1 MVISMKRFSQFHRLL
16 YDRVDLRRAL
26 EEAGN
31 DSEKAELIQAEIDA
45 KTREMNFIIDSIYAL
60 EPSTGRYALLAH
72 CIWGLSWEDAAVQYG
87 CILMPECL
95 RHAGVLALEK
105 LKTGAAK
112 RGQCGTSTNCLFE
125 QK

>member
-1 MVISMKRFSQFHRLL
+1 MKRFSQFPRLL

-31 DSEKAELIQAEIDA
+31 DSEKADQIRAEIDA
-45 KTREMNFIIDSIYAL
+45 KTREMNFILDSIYAL

-87 CILMPECL
+87 CILSPDCL

-105 LKTGAAK
+105 IRSKE
-112 RGQCGTSTNCLFE
+112 GTMWG
-125 QK
+125 